1 MVAGEHMNILYLTPF
16 NPLDRGLGGAVR
28 SAAILHALRQFAN
41 VETIVLAGH
50 ETPQKVSAEL
60 QIKLCDRFLSHR
72 RCFKVKFLQLLSI
85 LFGLPD
91 FAYLTREEIL
101 NRLGAE
107 RKSYDAVVVRYPWL
121 AGQLAAWKI
130 APCFIDIDDSPKDAY
145 NACNAMEGSAISYI
159 INRWLSVGWQLSV
172 CKKAIC
178 TWISNPMQLD
188 AMRKVCRCESLVNVA
203 NGPAD
208 NYKVSSKRGKTFLM
222 TVGWLAYRANFLGI
236 DKFLSLFWPIIKQQF
251 TELEYL
257 IVGRDL
263 PDEYK
268 IKWSKIDGV
277 RLMGYVDSLDDLY
290 SDALSIVVPLWIGGG
305 TSVKVIEACKYGCKV
320 MSTAIGVRGIDDAA
334 LEALNV
340 DIFSTV
346 DELCSSVKNWCS
358 KDEARRCEIRNK
370 IMQYA
375 TEWNSKDRFDKTIK
389 ASLGRIGT
397 LNHE

>member
-41 VETIVLAGH
+41 VETIVLAGY
-50 ETPQKVSAEL
+50 ETPHKVSADL
-60 QIKLCDRFLSHR
+60 QIKICERFLAHR

-91 FAYLTREEIL
+91 FAYFTKGQIL
-101 NRLGAE
+101 NKLGAE
-107 RKSYDAVVVRYPWL
+107 RDSYDAVVVRYPWL

-130 APCFIDIDDSPKDAY
+130 APCFIDIDDSPKEGY
-145 NACNAMEGSAISYI
+145 NACNAMKGSVISYI
-159 INRWLSVGWQLSV
+159 VNRWLSVGWQLSV

-188 AMRKVCRCESLVNVA
+188 AMRKVCRCEALVNVA
-203 NGPAD
+203 NGPND
-208 NYKVSSKRGKTFLM
+208 NYKLSPQRGKPFLM

-236 DKFLSLFWPIIKQQF
+236 DNFLSLFWPTIKQHF

-263 PDEYK
+263 PEEYK
-268 IKWSKIDGV
+268 IKWSKINGV

-290 SDALSIVVPLWIGGG
+290 RDALSIVVPLWIGGG

-320 MSTAIGVRGIDDAA
+320 MSTAIGARGIDASS
-334 LEALNV
+334 LEALNI

-346 DELCSSVKNWCS
+346 DELCASVKNWCS
-358 KDEARRCEIRNK
+358 KDDVWRCEIRNK

-375 TEWNSKDRFDKTIK
+375 TEWNSEAMFDKAIQD
-389 ASLGRIGT
+389 SVNIIGRK
-397 LNHE
+397 